1 MMQWKEV
8 RDDYVLKIFWA
19 SLELGATGD
28 IARDGLDLFCVR
40 YI

>member
-8 RDDYVLKIFWA
+8 RDDDVLKIIWA
-19 SLELGATGD
+19 SLELEATGD
-28 IARDGLDLFCVR
+28 IARDGLDQFCVG